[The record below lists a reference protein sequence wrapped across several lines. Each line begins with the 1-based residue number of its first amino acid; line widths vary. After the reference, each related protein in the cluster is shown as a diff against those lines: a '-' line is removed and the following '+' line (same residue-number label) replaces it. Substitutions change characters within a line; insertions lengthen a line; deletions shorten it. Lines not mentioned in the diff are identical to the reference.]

1 MKKFIPL
8 FTTICFCS
16 LFSQAQEATL
26 KSGGTTFG
34 IRAGVNFQN
43 ITGKDDNDN
52 KLSNDLITG
61 FNVGI
66 NAEIP
71 VAPDFYFQPGLL
83 YTTKGAKNSEVIL
96 GQTIKSTIRLN
107 YVELPLNFLY
117 KPVLGTGHLLLGF
130 GPYVAMGVGGK
141 VKYEGSGASTTEDVK
156 FKKNVAATDPQN
168 VAYFRPLDA
177 GASLLAGY
185 EFSNKLSFQLNA
197 QLGMLK
203 INPSYQSMSNDKSSA
218 KNTGFGVSVGYRF

>member
-1 MKKFIPL
+1 MKRSIPL
-8 FTTICFCS
+8 FAAILLCS
-16 LFSQAQEATL
+16 LFTQAQNATA

-43 ITGKDDNDN
+43 INGKDASDK

-61 FNVGI
+61 FNVGV

-71 VAPDFYFQPGLL
+71 VAPEFYFQPGLL
-83 YTTKGAKNSEVIL
+83 FSTKGAKNSEVVA
-96 GQTIKSTIRLN
+96 GQTIKSSIHIS
-107 YVELPLNFLY
+107 YVELPLNFLF
-117 KPVLGTGHLLLGF
+117 KPTLGTGHLLLGF
-130 GPYVAMGVGGK
+130 GPYVALGVGGK
-141 VKYEGSGASTTEDVK
+141 AKYEAAGVSVTEDIK
-156 FKKNVAATDPQN
+156 FKKNVSASDSQDM
-168 VAYFRPLDA
+168 VYFKPIDA

-203 INPSYQSMSNDKSSA
+203 INPDYEGNSNDKTSA
-218 KNTGFGVSVGYRF
+218 KNTGFGLSVGYRF